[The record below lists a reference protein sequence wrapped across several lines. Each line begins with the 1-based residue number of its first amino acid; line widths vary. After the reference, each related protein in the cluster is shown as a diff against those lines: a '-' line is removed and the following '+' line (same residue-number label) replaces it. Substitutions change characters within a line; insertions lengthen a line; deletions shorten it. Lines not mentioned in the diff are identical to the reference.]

1 MVKRFSHNWVKYRIW
16 PGERLVRVCWTTH
29 RTKWSDTNAMDTKLK
44 ISLSHRTPSVT
55 IQKCGLP
62 GLQSLL
68 EMETQDSITGRPCYQ
83 PTGPSFT
90 KICLSM
96 KVNGVIRFL
105 QVDQKA
111 AWRILQGTN
120 GCHWRWTRWLQFL
133 WFQNRIWWRRIR
145 IRKCMRKR
153 ASWSA
158 DNGEKTI
165 SRRSDT
171 SSSSK
176 DTELL
181 YSRKKLHAAW
191 SNDQALIS
199 LIGF

>member
-83 PTGPSFT
+83 PTGLSFT

-111 AWRILQGTN
+111 AN
-120 GCHWRWTRWLQFL
+120 GFCRVRMGVIGDEQDG
-133 WFQNRIWWRRIR
+133 
-145 IRKCMRKR
+145 C
-153 ASWSA
+153 
-158 DNGEKTI
+158 
-165 SRRSDT
+165 
-171 SSSSK
+171 SSS
-176 DTELL
+176 D
-181 YSRKKLHAAW
+181 SR
-191 SNDQALIS
+191 
-199 LIGF
+199 IGFGEGGSGYENAWEKELRGVRTMEKKQYQGVQIHLPLVKTLNCSTQGKSCMQHGVMIKL